1 MIPTSH
7 NNVIEEYDG
16 LNKEF
21 HEILVPNN
29 HRIAVYIFK
38 PTLNHSGSKN
48 LCIYV
53 LWIDIFREA

>member
-53 LWIDIFREA
+53 L